1 MKEEMNQDT
10 MDLSSYSIR
19 TDLAREAH
27 AMALENRPNQSN
39 IPGVHI
45 KEWEEDG
52 ILTSWI
58 EVEDSNAAKE
68 LGKLPGRYLT
78 LEIPALRS
86 LDSNLEK
93 RVSQHFAEQF
103 SQFLEE
109 VGIGSNDKAL
119 LVGLGNWDV
128 TPDAI
133 GPEVIKHTMVTRHL
147 FELAPDHVQDGYRSV
162 SAISPGVL
170 GITGI
175 ETSEIVYGVVEKS
188 KPDFV
193 IAFDALASR
202 ALSRVNT
209 TIQVADIGINPGSG
223 VGNKR
228 KPLNKET
235 LGIPVI
241 AIGIPTVVE
250 AATIAHD
257 TIDFVLKYISREMQG
272 IKGNPLDPHNQPSVQ
287 QLNSLDVSNE
297 TKNRM
302 MGMVGTLE
310 PEEKRQLIR
319 EVLMPLGQNLVVTPK
334 EVDAFV
340 DNIAKTI
347 ANGMNCALHEAVT
360 MDNVASHV
368 K

>member
-1 MKEEMNQDT
+1 MLKPDELQLEN
-10 MDLSSYSIR
+10 YSIR

-27 AMALENRPNQSN
+27 AMAVAKRTDQSE

-45 KEWEEDG
+45 DEWEEDG

-58 EVEDSNAAKE
+58 YIEDTNAAQE
-68 LGKLPGRYLT
+68 MGKIPGRYLT
-78 LEIPALRS
+78 LEVPGLRS
-86 LDSNLEK
+86 QDSFLQK
-93 RVSQHFAEQF
+93 KVSQHFAVQF
-103 SQFLEE
+103 ERFLKEE
-109 VGIGSNDKAL
+109 GIKPDDKAL
-119 LVGLGNWDV
+119 LVGLGNWNV

-133 GPEVIKHTMVTRHL
+133 GPQIIKHTMVTRHL
-147 FELAPDHVQDGYRSV
+147 FELQPDHVQDGYRSV

-175 ETSEIVYGVVEKS
+175 ETSEIVFGVVEKS
-188 KPDFV
+188 KPDFI

-209 TIQVADIGINPGSG
+209 TIQVANTGIHPGSG
-223 VGNKR
+223 IGNKR
-228 KPLNKET
+228 KPLTKDE

-257 TIDFVLKYISREMQG
+257 TIDFVLRYISREMKG
-272 IKGNPLDPHNQPSVQ
+272 IKGNPLDPHNQPTLK
-287 QLNSLDVSNE
+287 QLNQLDVPKE
-297 TKNRM
+297 TKSKM
-302 MGMVGTLE
+302 MGLVGTLD
-310 PEEKRQLIR
+310 PDEKRQLIR

-340 DNIAKTI
+340 DGIAKTV
-347 ANGMNCALHEAVT
+347 ANGINCALHEAVT

>member
-1 MKEEMNQDT
+1 MNKDHL
-10 MDLSSYSIR
+10 DLSSYSIR

-27 AMALENRPNQSN
+27 AMAVEKRGDQSE
-39 IPGVHI
+39 IPGVQME
-45 KEWEEDG
+45 EWEEDG

-58 EVEDSNAAKE
+58 YIENNEAAREV
-68 LGKLPGRYLT
+68 GKIPGRYLT
-78 LEIPALRS
+78 MEIPDLRN
-86 LDSNLEK
+86 LDSKLEK
-93 RVSQHFAEQF
+93 RVSQHFAIQF
-103 SQFLEE
+103 QRFLEE
-109 VGIGSNDKAL
+109 VGIKPNDKAL
-119 LVGLGNWDV
+119 LVGLGNWNV

-133 GPEVIKHTMVTRHL
+133 GPKVIEHTMVTRHL
-147 FELAPDHVQDGYRSV
+147 FDLAPEHVEEGYRSV

-175 ETSEIVYGVVEKS
+175 ETSEIVFGVVEKS

-209 TIQVADIGINPGSG
+209 TIQIADTGINPGSG

-228 KPLNKET
+228 KPLNRET
-235 LGIPVI
+235 LGVPVI

-250 AATIAHD
+250 AATIAYD

-272 IKGNPLDPHNQPSVQ
+272 IKGNPLDPYNKPTVE
-287 QLNSLDVSNE
+287 QLRRLEVPE
-297 TKNRM
+297 TQKSKF
-302 MGMVGTLE
+302 MGMVGTLDE
-310 PEEKRQLIR
+310 NEKRELIR

-340 DNIAKTI
+340 DSIAKTI

-360 MDNVASHV
+360 MENVASHV